1 MASITPPAIRFLSDA
16 DTYVPPDQD
25 GMGYMLA
32 EIERGA
38 DAVGGIP
45 STALKGAGLLPHIRA
60 TVKLPMIVMKRTLQ
74 QLLGGAPFI
83 ISGACG
89 MFRTDVLRKFGFSDR
104 TKVEDLDLT
113 WTLVANGYRIRQ
125 ANRCIV
131 YPQECNSPREE
142 WRRWRRW
149 IVGYAVCMRLHKRL
163 LFSRFGIFSIFPMLL
178 VVLYG
183 VGIYLTT
190 WFNEFIT
197 TGPHGVVLAMFPL
210 IWVGVV
216 CVIGAFSAWF
226 HRCWLL
232 VPLAPLSVVYVLLA
246 YAIWIIYGLIAFFTG
261 REPQRD
267 KPTRYSALVEVS
279 TAYSHPS
286 VTGTENYLK
295 LNVKEKNIQI
305 ADQVIIDE
313 SAGEVVIGA
322 NTRICHG
329 AVIQGPVVIGAN
341 CLIGNYAFIRPGTI
355 ISNGVRIGF
364 ATEIKN
370 AVIEAEATIGPQCF
384 IADSVVANQ
393 AYLGAQVRTS
403 NHRLD
408 EQPVSVRTPDG
419 IIATGCDKLGCY
431 IGQRSRLGVQVI
443 ILPGRIIS
451 PNTQLGPRVIVER
464 NLPTGTYS
472 LRQELIRTGD

>member
-1 MASITPPAIRFLSDA
+1 MASITPPATGFLSDA

-32 EIERGA
+32 EIEHGA

-74 QLLGGAPFI
+74 QLVGGAPFI

-113 WTLVANGYRIRQ
+113 RTLVANGYRIRQ

-190 WFNEFIT
+190 GLMNSSPPGRMVW
-197 TGPHGVVLAMFPL
+197 
-210 IWVGVV
+210 
-216 CVIGAFSAWF
+216 
-226 HRCWLL
+226 CW
-232 VPLAPLSVVYVLLA
+232 
-246 YAIWIIYGLIAFFTG
+246 
-261 REPQRD
+261 
-267 KPTRYSALVEVS
+267 
-279 TAYSHPS
+279 
-286 VTGTENYLK
+286 
-295 LNVKEKNIQI
+295 
-305 ADQVIIDE
+305 
-313 SAGEVVIGA
+313 
-322 NTRICHG
+322 
-329 AVIQGPVVIGAN
+329 
-341 CLIGNYAFIRPGTI
+341 
-355 ISNGVRIGF
+355 
-364 ATEIKN
+364 
-370 AVIEAEATIGPQCF
+370 QCF
-384 IADSVVANQ
+384 
-393 AYLGAQVRTS
+393 
-403 NHRLD
+403 RL
-408 EQPVSVRTPDG
+408 SG
-419 IIATGCDKLGCY
+419 SA
-431 IGQRSRLGVQVI
+431 
-443 ILPGRIIS
+443 
-451 PNTQLGPRVIVER
+451 
-464 NLPTGTYS
+464 
-472 LRQELIRTGD
+472 

>member
-1 MASITPPAIRFLSDA
+1 MKTWIFICMAVAMLLWFLSTLRRKPCQKKGCIDAIIPAYNEGPCLAQSLDNLLRNPYFCRVICVNDGSTDNTEAVMAEVKRKWGDRFVAVTQKNTGKGGALMNGLNYATCDQVFLSDA
-16 DTYVPPDQD
+16 DTFVPPDND

-74 QLLGGAPFI
+74 QFLGGAPFI

-267 KPTRYSALVEVS
+267 KPTRYSALVEAS
-279 TAYSHPS
+279 TAYSQPS
-286 VTGTENYLK
+286 VTGTEK
-295 LNVKEKNIQI
+295 L
-305 ADQVIIDE
+305 
-313 SAGEVVIGA
+313 S
-322 NTRICHG
+322 
-329 AVIQGPVVIGAN
+329 
-341 CLIGNYAFIRPGTI
+341 
-355 ISNGVRIGF
+355 
-364 ATEIKN
+364 
-370 AVIEAEATIGPQCF
+370 EA
-384 IADSVVANQ
+384 
-393 AYLGAQVRTS
+393 
-403 NHRLD
+403 
-408 EQPVSVRTPDG
+408 
-419 IIATGCDKLGCY
+419 
-431 IGQRSRLGVQVI
+431 
-443 ILPGRIIS
+443 
-451 PNTQLGPRVIVER
+451 
-464 NLPTGTYS
+464 
-472 LRQELIRTGD
+472 